1 MEEKTFCELTETLT
15 VNQQDFLGLLV
26 YGFNARRAE
35 TMMGLSGSNATVWR
49 RDEKF
54 AEIEIYLTSNLDKYY
69 PQVRQHFAKRVEVL
83 DYAVFR
89 IAEKLLKWDELDD
102 KEKGRVWNAYTF
114 IRKAPPKDKD
124 EGDYEHRL
132 MGDGNAV

>member
-1 MEEKTFCELTETLT
+1 MEEKTFCELTENFH

-26 YGFNARRAE
+26 YGFTSNKAE
-35 TMMGLSGSNATVWR
+35 TMIGLSGTNATRWR
-49 RDEKF
+49 TDEKF

-132 MGDGNAV
+132 MGDGSA